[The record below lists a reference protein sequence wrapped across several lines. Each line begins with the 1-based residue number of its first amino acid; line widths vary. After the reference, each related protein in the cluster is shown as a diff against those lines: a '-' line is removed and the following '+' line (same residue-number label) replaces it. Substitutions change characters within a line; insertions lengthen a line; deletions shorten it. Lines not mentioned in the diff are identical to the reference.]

1 MPKRKKSR
9 KRKKVFPKVAEA
21 AFGPKLGKIWPNF
34 VESFPDLHQKWWLP
48 LANVWPNEAPIWYKL
63 WVIWGCLWHNLG
75 GGFDT
80 KSHCSVSSSN
90 VLQCILLF
98 NFGVNLGPRDW
109 EIFLRV
115 CENFYSGP
123 IASGHV
129 MHTLASCPNAPICT
143 WTWCRWCASDAQVHI
158 GAFGHD
164 VHLGM
169 MHIFAIG
176 PL

>member
-21 AFGPKLGKIWPNF
+21 AFGPKLAEVGPNWARLGFALAKIWG
-34 VESFPDLHQKWWLP
+34 L
-48 LANVWPNEAPIWYKL
+48 
-63 WVIWGCLWHNLG
+63 LG

-123 IASGHV
+123 IAIAHITSTC
-129 MHTLASCPNAPICT
+129 MHLGITCT
-143 WTWCRWCASDAQVHI
+143 WA
-158 GAFGHD
+158 
-164 VHLGM
+164 
-169 MHIFAIG
+169 
-176 PL
+176 